1 MTLSAMRKTYSSR
14 LWVSYQPTNEVA
26 PSKPTPHFSTK
37 PTFFTLPKGF
47 VSDIRWNPLQII
59 FVSTCSWFAFIGK
72 HYKDKGS
79 SICRQDTC
87 FQI

>member
-37 PTFFTLPKGF
+37 PTFFSSFQKVLL
-47 VSDIRWNPLQII
+47 VI
-59 FVSTCSWFAFIGK
+59 
-72 HYKDKGS
+72 YKMKS
-79 SICRQDTC
+79 VTNHLCINLFLVCLYR
-87 FQI
+87 